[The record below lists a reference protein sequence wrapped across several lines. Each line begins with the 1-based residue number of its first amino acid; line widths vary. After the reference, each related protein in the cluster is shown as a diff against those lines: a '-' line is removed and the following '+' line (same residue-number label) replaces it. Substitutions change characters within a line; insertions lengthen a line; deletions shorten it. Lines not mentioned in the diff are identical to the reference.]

1 MDRKLRVLLL
11 VAEPWRHDDGGGNT
25 LNNFFEGMDAEFAQV
40 YSSEKMPINNICKKY
55 FQITDTEAVKSLF
68 KRNPVGRVL
77 TEEDINSTGDN
88 AGKVRKKKSIVSIIK
103 RLRWEIFLYFK
114 ELAWLHCNW
123 KTEKL
128 KNFILDFNPDVIYAP
143 CYASPYSLA
152 LTRWV
157 KDLTGKKVVTWS
169 ADDTYS
175 LRQFRFSPIY
185 WMKRFWTRKHLRKTY
200 PYYDAFYS
208 ISEDEAEEMRDVVGQ
223 EIKILRKTVPDDLDY
238 KERVPHTPIRMIYAG
253 GIYLNRWKVLAHIG
267 QALKNINKDGVK
279 CVLDIYTQNELSKK
293 QKKHLNDGENIFVH
307 KAVTT
312 EELQKL
318 YAESDI
324 ALHVESF
331 SRRNRLET
339 RLSFSTKII
348 DCLASGCA
356 VMAIAWEE
364 QTGLKYLKK
373 NDAAICITNQNKIE
387 EKLKAI
393 FEQPS
398 IVSEYALK
406 AYNLSI
412 KNHKKEIVQNELYET
427 LLAKAKKDE
436 L

>member
-1 MDRKLRVLLL
+1 MNRKLRVLLL

-25 LNNFFEGMDAEFAQV
+25 LNNFFAGMDAEFAQV
-40 YSSEKMPINNICKKY
+40 YSSEKMPINTVCTKY
-55 FQITDTEAVKSLF
+55 FQITDSEAVKSLF
-68 KRNPVGRVL
+68 KRNPVGRIL
-77 TEEDINSTGDN
+77 EENDYTDTAVTSGG
-88 AGKVRKKKSIVSIIK
+88 AGRKKSLLSFAK

-114 ELAWLHCNW
+114 EFARLHCNW

-128 KNFILDFNPDVIYAP
+128 KQFILDFNPDVIYAP

-157 KDLTGKKVVTWS
+157 KELTGKKVVTWS

-185 WMKRFWTRKHLRKTY
+185 WMKRFWTRRHLRKTY

-208 ISEDEAEEMRDVVGQ
+208 ISEDEAEEMREVVGQ
-223 EIKILRKTVPDDLDY
+223 EIKILRKTVPDDIVY
-238 KERVPHTPIRMIYAG
+238 NERAPHTPIKMIYAG
-253 GIYLNRWKVLAHIG
+253 GIYLNRWKVLAKIG
-267 QALKNINKDGVK
+267 QALKKINQDGLK
-279 CVLDIYTQNELSKK
+279 CVLHIYTQNELSKK
-293 QKKHLNDGENIFVH
+293 QKKHLNDGQNIFVH

-312 EELQKL
+312 EELQAL
-318 YAESDI
+318 YTESDI

-331 SRRNRLET
+331 SKRNRLET

-356 VMAIAWEE
+356 VMAIAWKE

-373 NDAAICITNQNKIE
+373 NDAAICITSQKEIEGTIRRLVENQMDICK
-387 EKLKAI
+387 
-393 FEQPS
+393 
-398 IVSEYALK
+398 YAKK
-406 AYNLSI
+406 AYDLALA
-412 KNHKKEIVQNELYET
+412 NHRREDIQKELYEV
-427 LLAKAKKDE
+427 LLVCAEKNE
-436 L
+436 G